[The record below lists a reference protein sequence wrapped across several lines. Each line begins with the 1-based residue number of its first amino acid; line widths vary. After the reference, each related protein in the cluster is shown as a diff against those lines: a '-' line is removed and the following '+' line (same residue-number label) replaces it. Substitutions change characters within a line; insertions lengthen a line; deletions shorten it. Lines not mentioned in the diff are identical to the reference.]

1 MWSVA
6 DAKAQ
11 LSELLRRARAGEPQ
25 FIGTQE
31 PCVVISLEAYR
42 EKFESRGHDGL
53 WLIERAS
60 RIGAD
65 IELPPRTSDRPD
77 IIFEDHER

>member
-11 LSELLRRARAGEPQ
+11 LSELLRRARSGEPQ

-31 PCVVISLEAYR
+31 PCVVISLESYR
-42 EKFESRGHDGL
+42 EKFESKGHDGS
-53 WLIERAS
+53 WLIEHAS
-60 RIGAD
+60 RAEVD
-65 IELPPRTSDRPD
+65 IQLPPRGHNRLDAVFGGS
-77 IIFEDHER
+77 E